1 MKQTQS
7 IGLSSLVDSI
17 YSSRNAFGAFKI
29 NLFWFL
35 FQYSSN
41 SFSMQSIYCFVLKT
55 RRLKLQHLYFL
66 YFSATKVRINIHFSK
81 FATYIFVYLTYINFH
96 KFQLPKQF
104 CHFFLLT
111 PISIFSLY
119 SLYES
124 RLTYRQEKAISDDGY
139 CLSFMISRKNYLS
152 LRG

>member
-1 MKQTQS
+1 MKQNQS

-55 RRLKLQHLYFL
+55 RRLKLQYLYFL

-96 KFQLPKQF
+96 KFQLPKLF

-124 RLTYRQEKAISDDGY
+124 RLTYRQEKAIPDDGY
-139 CLSFMISRKNYLS
+139 CLSL
-152 LRG
+152 

>member
-29 NLFWFL
+29 KLFWFL

-55 RRLKLQHLYFL
+55 RRLKLQYLYFL

-104 CHFFLLT
+104 CLFFLLT

-124 RLTYRQEKAISDDGY
+124 RLTYRQEKAIPDDGY
-139 CLSFMISRKNYLS
+139 CLSL
-152 LRG
+152 

>member
-55 RRLKLQHLYFL
+55 RRLKLQYLYFL
-66 YFSATKVRINIHFSK
+66 YFSATKIRIIIHFSK
-81 FATYIFVYLTYINFH
+81 ITTYYFEYLTYISSNGQNKNFTAS
-96 KFQLPKQF
+96 LDNS
-104 CHFFLLT
+104 LLVYRLEKAT
-111 PISIFSLY
+111 PNDGHCLSYIITKRNFISHSVAY
-119 SLYES
+119 
-124 RLTYRQEKAISDDGY
+124 TPVRQEYSYMQDG
-139 CLSFMISRKNYLS
+139 
-152 LRG
+152 

>member
-55 RRLKLQHLYFL
+55 RRLKLQYLYFL

-81 FATYIFVYLTYINFH
+81 FATYIFEYLTYISFH
-96 KFQLPKQF
+96 KFQLPNQF

-111 PISIFSLY
+111 PISIFLLY

-124 RLTYRQEKAISDDGY
+124 RLTYRREKAIPDNGY
-139 CLSFMISRKNYLS
+139 CLSL
-152 LRG
+152 

>member
-1 MKQTQS
+1 MKQNQS

-55 RRLKLQHLYFL
+55 RRLKLQYLYFL

-124 RLTYRQEKAISDDGY
+124 RLTYRQEKAIPDDGY
-139 CLSFMISRKNYLS
+139 CLSL
-152 LRG
+152 

>member
-7 IGLSSLVDSI
+7 IGLSSLVESI

-55 RRLKLQHLYFL
+55 RRLKLQYLYFL

-81 FATYIFVYLTYINFH
+81 FATYIFEYLTYINFH

-104 CHFFLLT
+104 CHFFPSYPDFNFL
-111 PISIFSLY
+111 IIF
-119 SLYES
+119 
-124 RLTYRQEKAISDDGY
+124 T
-139 CLSFMISRKNYLS
+139 
-152 LRG
+152 LREPVNI

>member
-1 MKQTQS
+1 MKQNQS

-55 RRLKLQHLYFL
+55 RRLKLQYLYFL

-104 CHFFLLT
+104 CHFFLLN

-119 SLYES
+119 SPYES
-124 RLTYRQEKAISDDGY
+124 RLTYRQEKAIPDDGY
-139 CLSFMISRKNYLS
+139 CLSL
-152 LRG
+152 